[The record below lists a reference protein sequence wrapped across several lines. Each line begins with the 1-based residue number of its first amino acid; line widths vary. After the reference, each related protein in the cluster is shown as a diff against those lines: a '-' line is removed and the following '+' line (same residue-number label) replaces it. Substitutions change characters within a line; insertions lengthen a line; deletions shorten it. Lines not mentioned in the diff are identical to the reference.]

1 MEGSGVWGTG
11 KGWRQRGDV
20 VLMLIRKSVAEHGAG
35 AGGKFLLVAKAEIK
49 TETGNTL
56 GTGARF
62 CLSLVLPSR
71 HSLLA
76 PLKQISLV
84 YKTPVPGVRTPL
96 LALTQ
101 LFPGAGPQ
109 FPCLQEQ

>member
-1 MEGSGVWGTG
+1 M
-11 KGWRQRGDV
+11 
-20 VLMLIRKSVAEHGAG
+20 VLMLIGKSVAEHGAG
-35 AGGKFLLVAKAEIK
+35 TGGKFLLVGKAEIK
-49 TETGNTL
+49 TEAGDTL
-56 GTGARF
+56 GTGVRF
-62 CLSLVLPSR
+62 WLSPVLPPR

-109 FPCLQEQ
+109 FPCLQAQ